1 MSAQAHADSWE
12 HSRSTTPASGRY
24 TATVI
29 AECDDESLNALAEE
43 QIRGLLA
50 QVFLG
55 AAERVS
61 KHVLLGAV
69 DRETDTWGLC
79 TQLGLGLARET
90 IGTVLVARGDSRF
103 IVADS
108 RPSAIRESCLR
119 LAPNL
124 WMLADPGTDGGSR
137 QSAPA
142 YQADSFLQ
150 QVRREFDYSI
160 LHVQTPRLLSEAS
173 RMGNASD
180 GLILVVGA
188 HGTRRAA
195 AQQMR
200 QALTTAGVHL
210 IGAVLTG
217 RTFPVP
223 EGVYRRL

>member
-1 MSAQAHADSWE
+1 MSARTHADSWE

-29 AECDDESLNALAEE
+29 GECENESLNALAEE
-43 QIRGLLA
+43 QIRSLLA
-50 QVFLG
+50 RVFLG

-69 DRETDTWGLC
+69 DRETDAWGLC
-79 TQLGLGLARET
+79 MQLGLGLARET
-90 IGTVLVARGDSRF
+90 IGTVLVARGDSRL
-103 IVADS
+103 IVADN
-108 RPSAIRESCLR
+108 RATAIRESSLR

-124 WMLADPGTDGGSR
+124 WMLADPNAEGGAK
-137 QSAPA
+137 QGAPA
-142 YQADSFLQ
+142 YLADSFMQ
-150 QVRREFDYSI
+150 QVHREFDYSI
-160 LHVQTPRLLSEAS
+160 MHVQTRRLLSESS
-173 RMGNASD
+173 RTGNASD
-180 GLILVVGA
+180 GLILTVGA

-200 QALTTAGVHL
+200 QALATAGVHV